1 MKKLAL
7 IFCVLITYTG
17 ISQEILKN
25 KDILDLHMLGFEA
38 DVIISKINASPQNQF
53 DTSIDILKALREEG
67 VPSAV
72 LAAMIDASKV
82 ELKTGIFYTYNG
94 EEKELVL
101 NQFDGQRTKGALT
114 AVALGGL
121 TNISYMAYILEP
133 RSENIISKSKSEIY
147 FQFGKENNDAF
158 RKNKGWFSGASSP
171 KEFEL
176 AQLTQRRKQ
185 RELKVGARG
194 IGAAI
199 GVGGKTIVSDFTFE
213 DLGNNR
219 YKITLSKDL
228 IPGEYCFIF
237 NSDLGSGIEDVW
249 DFTLIN

>member
-1 MKKLAL
+1 MSFSKNILSTL
-7 IFCVLITYTG
+7 IYIILSFIFCLCN
-17 ISQEILKN
+17 SSILFVKKFSN
-25 KDILDLHMLGFEA
+25 K
-38 DVIISKINASPQNQF
+38 
-53 DTSIDILKALREEG
+53 
-67 VPSAV
+67 
-72 LAAMIDASKV
+72 
-82 ELKTGIFYTYNG
+82 
-94 EEKELVL
+94 L
-101 NQFDGQRTKGALT
+101 NKYFLQ
-114 AVALGGL
+114 
-121 TNISYMAYILEP
+121 
-133 RSENIISKSKSEIY
+133 EIY

-228 IPGEYCFIF
+228 IPGEYCFVF

>member
-7 IFCVLITYTG
+7 IFCFLITYTG
-17 ISQEILKN
+17 LSQETLKN

-38 DVIISKINASPQNQF
+38 DIIISKINASPQNQF
-53 DTSIDILKALREEG
+53 DTSIDILKTLREEG
-67 VPSAV
+67 IPSAV

-82 ELKTGIFYTYNG
+82 ELKTGIFYTHNG
-94 EEKELVL
+94 EDKELIL
-101 NQFDGQRTKGALT
+101 NQFDGTRTKGALT
-114 AVALGGL
+114 AIALMGT

-133 RSENIISKSKSEIY
+133 QSENIISKSKSEIY
-147 FQFGKENNDAF
+147 FQFGKENNDSF

-176 AQLTQRRKQ
+176 AQLKQRRKQ

-194 IGAAI
+194 IGAAFGI
-199 GVGGKTIVSDFTFE
+199 GGKTIVSAFSFE
-213 DLGNNR
+213 DVGNNK

-237 NSDLGSGIEDVW
+237 TSDLGTQIEDVW